1 MINLFID
8 TSSSDVSIAIIR
20 DNKLIDKITQNIPN
34 KHSIYTV
41 SYIDQLIKKC
51 NLNPKDINKI
61 YVVNGPGSF
70 TGIRIGV
77 TIAKIYAY
85 LSDIKIVPIS
95 SLKQIAISD
104 NNKLSLSILK
114 ANSNNYYIGLYDN
127 EYNEIIKEQF
137 ASTQEVKDII
147 NKYNPKI
154 ISNTDIN
161 IENIEIKKIDLDIEK
176 IIKYYENKE
185 EYNCHN
191 LLPNYLKLPQALE
204 DRK

>member
-1 MINLFID
+1 MISLFID

-20 DNKLIDKITQNIPN
+20 DNKLIDKIIENIPN

-51 NLNPKDINKI
+51 NLNSKDINKI

-85 LSDIKIVPIS
+85 LSDIKIVPVS
-95 SLKQIAISD
+95 SLKQIAISKNYD
-104 NNKLSLSILK
+104 LSLSILK

-137 ASTQEVKDII
+137 ASTKEVKDII
-147 NKYNPKI
+147 NKYNPNI
-154 ISNTDIN
+154 ISNANIKIEEIN
-161 IENIEIKKIDLDIEK
+161 IEKIVLDIEK
-176 IIKYYENKE
+176 IIKYYENNN